1 MPTTRRD
8 EQLHDLVHYPV
19 DHLVAILRDG
29 QEAEQAAQA
38 LRDAGFDDVEVM
50 AGPQAVA
57 AIAASERKANPLAR
71 VWEWLSIQGS
81 DEADARQAAIEAL
94 REGHALVIVSSTAGV
109 RMDQA
114 EGILKAHQAR
124 ALQFFGRWTITDLGS

>member
-1 MPTTRRD
+1 MPTTRHD
-8 EQLHDLVHYPV
+8 EQRHDLVHYPV

-38 LRDAGFDDVEVM
+38 LRAASFDDVEIL
-50 AGPQAVA
+50 AGPQAVETITA
-57 AIAASERKANPLAR
+57 NERKANPLAR
-71 VWEWLSIQGS
+71 VLERLSIQGS
-81 DEADARQAAIEAL
+81 DESDARQEALESL
-94 REGHALVIVSSTAGV
+94 REGHALVIVSVAAGA

-124 ALQFFGRWTITDLGS
+124 ALRFFGRWTITDLGS

>member
-29 QEAEQAAQA
+29 PEAEQAARD
-38 LRDAGFDDVEVM
+38 LRAAGFDDVEVL
-50 AGPQAVA
+50 AGPQAVET
-57 AIAASERKANPLAR
+57 IAANERKANPLAR
-71 VWEWLSIQGS
+71 VWERLAIQGS
-81 DEADARQAAIEAL
+81 DEADARQEALEAL
-94 REGHALVIVSSTAGV
+94 REGHALVIVSTTAGA

-114 EGILKAHQAR
+114 EGILKVHQAR
-124 ALQFFGRWTITDLGS
+124 ALRFFGRWTITELGS

>member
-1 MPTTRRD
+1 MPTARRD

-57 AIAASERKANPLAR
+57 TLAANERKANPLAR
-71 VWEWLSIQGS
+71 VWERLSIQGS
-81 DEADARQAAIEAL
+81 DEADARQEALEAL
-94 REGHALVIVSSTAGV
+94 REGHALVMVSATAGA

-114 EGILKAHQAR
+114 QSILKAHQAR